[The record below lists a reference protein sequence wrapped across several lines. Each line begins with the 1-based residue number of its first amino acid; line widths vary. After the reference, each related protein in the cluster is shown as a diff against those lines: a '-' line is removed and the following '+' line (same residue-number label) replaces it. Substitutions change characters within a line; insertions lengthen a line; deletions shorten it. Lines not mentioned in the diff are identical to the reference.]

1 MNFEY
6 RLAKQSQEVLGKVN
20 TTVDG
25 LYCYELGIITE
36 VLADIRERM
45 VGDTPIITDEQ
56 LKTLEAMNVS
66 SLRTLETMRL
76 KVRSACNDK
85 NN

>member
-20 TTVDG
+20 TTVDE
-25 LYCYELGIITE
+25 LYCYELGIITDVIE
-36 VLADIRERM
+36 VLRAKLSND
-45 VGDTPIITDEQ
+45 
-56 LKTLEAMNVS
+56 TLEHLEVIEQMHIS
-66 SLRTLETMRL
+66 TLRKLETMRL